1 MEHYFSKYRQGIIGL
16 DHKIKTP
23 CQNSIKLLYADWAA
37 SGRMYLP
44 IEDRIRQKLLPFVAN
59 THTDTNFTGSKM
71 TFAYNKARGIIKKH
85 VGASEN
91 DILISS
97 NSGMTGVINKF
108 QRILGL
114 KIHESFQDFV
124 FPKETEK
131 PIIFVTHMEHHSNQ
145 TSWAETIADVIVVPP
160 DETGLV
166 SIENFR
172 KTILKYAD
180 RKTKIAAITSCSNVT
195 GIMTPYMEI
204 AELIHQHK
212 GLCFVDFAFSA
223 PYVSINMHQDDSNG
237 RFLDAIYFSPHKFL
251 GGPGSTGI
259 LIFNKKI
266 YSNRIP
272 DNPGGGTVSWTNPW
286 GGHKYIDDI
295 ETREDGGTPAFLQ
308 TIKAAMC
315 MQLKDEMG
323 VQNIQ
328 EREKEILDIIW
339 NSLSTIPN
347 LHILAEEH
355 KNRLGVVS
363 FYIDGLHYNLGV
375 KILNDRFGIQT
386 RGGCSCAGTYG
397 HYLLDVN
404 PEHSKS
410 ITDLINTGNCSSKPG
425 WIRLSI
431 HPTHSNEEI
440 EFIVDAITKLAQN
453 HLEWQ
458 QDYHIDYVSGNVKPR
473 DLKTIQELEYDIDMC
488 FKEKFV

>member
-1 MEHYFSKYRQGIIGL
+1 MEHYFSKYRHGIIGL

-23 CQNSIKLLYADWAA
+23 SQNSIKLLYVDWAA

-59 THTDTNFTGSKM
+59 THTDTNFTASKM

-114 KIHESFQDFV
+114 KIHESFKGFI
-124 FPKETEK
+124 FPQEMEK

-145 TSWAETIADVIVVPP
+145 TSWAETIADVVVVPP

-172 KTILKYAD
+172 KTILKYED

-204 AELIHQHK
+204 AELIHQYN

-223 PYVSINMHQDDSNG
+223 PYVSINMHKDDTNG

-259 LIFNKKI
+259 LIFNKKT
-266 YSNRIP
+266 YSNRVP

-286 GGHKYIDDI
+286 GGHEYIDDI

-328 EREKEILDIIW
+328 EREKEIIDIIW
-339 NSLSTIPN
+339 NPLCAIPN

-363 FYIDGLHYNLGV
+363 FYIDDLHYNLGV

-410 ITDLINTGNCSSKPG
+410 ITDLISTGNCSSKPG

-431 HPTHSNEEI
+431 HPTHSNTEI

-453 HLEWQ
+453 HSEWQ
-458 QDYHIDYVSGNVKPR
+458 QDYDIDHISGNVTPR
-473 DLKTIQELEYDIDMC
+473 DLSTMQELEYDIDMC